1 MTGKCELTGD
11 ERRCTRSDAT
21 SESRSGYADQGERKD

>member
-1 MTGKCELTGD
+1 MTGKFEPIGD
-11 ERRCTRSDAT
+11 ERRCTRSDAA